1 MLTTILVCA
10 MCAGQSVKAV
20 SLRQKN
26 PFASEGVLS
35 NSLLISRF
43 AAFLE
48 SEPSEIPSSQMAT
61 TAIETAA
68 VNLEGYII
76 QRFSSDSSCNSLYIA
91 QSHQLN
97 FCSKEST
104 GEYTR
109 LTATSTAEATK
120 SYYTDSKC
128 ATTPKSYATTALGG
142 CSVYGQS
149 FESFVYSTTSTPQ
162 STRPFAKIS

>member
-1 MLTTILVCA
+1 MLTTILFCA

-35 NSLLISRF
+35 NSLLIPRF

-48 SEPSEIPSSQMAT
+48 SEPSEISSSQMAT
-61 TAIETAA
+61 KAIETAA

-76 QRFSSDSSCNSLYIA
+76 QQASSDSSCSSLFIA
-91 QSHQLN
+91 QSQQLN

-109 LTATSTAEATK
+109 LTATSTAEATQ

-128 ATTPKSYATTALGG
+128 ATTPTSYETKALGG
-142 CSVYGQS
+142 CSVYGES
-149 FESFVYSTTSTPQ
+149 FVSFVYSTTSTPQ
-162 STRPFAKIS
+162 STRPFAKYS

>member
-10 MCAGQSVKAV
+10 MCAVQSVKAV

-35 NSLLISRF
+35 NSLLLPRF

-61 TAIETAA
+61 KAIETAA

-76 QRFSSDSSCNSLYIA
+76 QQVSSDSSCNPWYIA
-91 QSHQLN
+91 QSQQLN

-104 GEYTR
+104 GEYAR
-109 LTATSTAEATK
+109 LTATSTAEATL
-120 SYYTDSKC
+120 SYFTDSKC
-128 ATTPKSYATTALGG
+128 ATTPTSYETFPLGG
-142 CSVYGQS
+142 CGEDGV
-149 FESFVYSTTSTPQ
+149 SFVYSTTSTPQ
-162 STRPFAKIS
+162 STRPFAKLS